1 MDTSRTSNSLKN
13 MAFGVGSQMP
23 NIAKRGI
30 VPFENLPVRFYVT
43 VYSEVISA
51 YSLKKYLR
59 II

>member
-1 MDTSRTSNSLKN
+1 MHTMQAALLL
-13 MAFGVGSQMP
+13 QMP

-30 VPFENLPVRFYVT
+30 VPFENFPVRFYVT

>member
-1 MDTSRTSNSLKN
+1 MHTMQAALLL
-13 MAFGVGSQMP
+13 QMP
-23 NIAKRGI
+23 NIAKRGL

>member
-1 MDTSRTSNSLKN
+1 MHTMQAALLL
-13 MAFGVGSQMP
+13 QMP

-30 VPFENLPVRFYVT
+30 VPFENLPVRFDVT